1 MELLGGPSKIRWSTV
16 ASLLPGARRTGKQAR
31 ERWHNQLNPE
41 TASKVR
47 RDRACARAARAP
59 FFVGASRAPR
69 SARRS
74 LGLRP
79 RTA

>member
-47 RDRACARAARAP
+47 RARARAMCTSR
-59 FFVGASRAPR
+59 SRASHHPLR
-69 SARRS
+69 ARRS
-74 LGLRP
+74 LGPRP
-79 RTA
+79 RTP